1 MNNNDEDNIRIVLV
15 DDHGLMREALTAM
28 LSQVPG
34 ISVVG
39 CAASGEELI
48 SHLTTFAPQVILMD
62 IVMHGMSG
70 LEATKWVKDRDPDV
84 KVILL
89 SGEIKKEFL
98 TIGIQTGIDGYLTK
112 DVEKNTL
119 VNAIKSVHGGNKYFN
134 EAITAL
140 VFEDFYNKNKN
151 GTYKAKAETLDNLT
165 KREVEVLSL
174 IATGKSNKEV
184 AGELF
189 ISVKTVETHKGHILE
204 KLGLE
209 NVAQLVKYAIKNKII
224 ADF

>member
-1 MNNNDEDNIRIVLV
+1 MNNKNEDKIRIVLV

-28 LSQVPG
+28 LSDVPG

-48 SHLTTFAPQVILMD
+48 SHLAAFAPDVILMD

-70 LEATKWVKDRDPDV
+70 LEATKWVKDRDPEV

-112 DVEKNTL
+112 DVEKDTL
-119 VNAIKSVHGGNKYFN
+119 VKAIRSVHGGNKYFN
-134 EAITAL
+134 EAITSL

-151 GTYKAKAETLDNLT
+151 GTVRAKTETLDNLT
-165 KREVEVLSL
+165 KRELEVLSL
-174 IATGKSNKEV
+174 IAAGKSNKEV

-189 ISVKTVETHKGHILE
+189 ISIKTVETHKGHILE
-204 KLGLE
+204 KLGLD